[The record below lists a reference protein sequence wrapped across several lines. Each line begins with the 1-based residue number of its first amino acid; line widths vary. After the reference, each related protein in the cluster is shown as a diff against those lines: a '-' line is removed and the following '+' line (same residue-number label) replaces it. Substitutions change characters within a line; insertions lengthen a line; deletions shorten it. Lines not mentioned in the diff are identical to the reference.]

1 MDAEHNRT
9 TSTSGTTS
17 TSEGT
22 SLGSL
27 LATLTREMSSL
38 VRQET
43 QLAKAEM
50 SEKTH
55 QVMNGV
61 AAIAIAG
68 AVLFGGF
75 LVLLAAAV
83 FLLNE
88 VLPPDTT
95 PWLSAILV
103 GLVVAIVGYVMLKS
117 GLKKLQTHNLMPDRT
132 MASLQS
138 DRDLARH
145 HETHAKEELK

>member
-9 TSTSGTTS
+9 ASTSGTTS

-22 SLGSL
+22 SLGGL
-27 LATLTREMSSL
+27 LTTLTREMSSL

-55 QVMNGV
+55 QVMTGV

-68 AVLFGGF
+68 AVLFSGF

-95 PWLSAILV
+95 PWLSAIIV
-103 GLVVAIVGYVMLKS
+103 GLVVAIIGYVMLKS
-117 GLKKLQTHNLMPDRT
+117 GVKKLQTQNLMPNRT
-132 MASLQS
+132 MASLQN
-138 DRDLARH
+138 DRELARH
-145 HETHAKEELK
+145 HEAHAKEELK

>member
-9 TSTSGTTS
+9 TSTSES
-17 TSEGT
+17 T

-27 LATLTREMSSL
+27 LTTLTREMSSL

-55 QVMNGV
+55 QAMSGV
-61 AAIAIAG
+61 GAIAIAG
-68 AVLFGGF
+68 AVLFSGF

-95 PWLSAILV
+95 PWLSAIIV
-103 GLVVAIVGYVMLKS
+103 GLVVAIIGYVMLKS
-117 GLKKLQTHNLMPDRT
+117 GLKKLQTQNLMPNRT

>member
-1 MDAEHNRT
+1 MDADNRT
-9 TSTSGTTS
+9 DTQGA
-17 TSEGT
+17 

-27 LATLTREMSSL
+27 LSTLTREMSSL

-55 QVMNGV
+55 QVMGGV
-61 AAIAIAG
+61 GAVATAG

-95 PWLSAILV
+95 PWLSAIIV
-103 GLVVAIVGYVMLKS
+103 GLVVAIIGYVLLKS
-117 GLKKLQTHNLMPDRT
+117 GLKKLQARNLMPSRT
-132 MASLQS
+132 IASLQS
-138 DRDLARH
+138 DKDLARH
-145 HETHAKEELK
+145 HEAHAKEELK

>member
-9 TSTSGTTS
+9 TST
-17 TSEGT
+17 TSEGA

-27 LATLTREMSSL
+27 LSTLTREMGSL

-55 QVMNGV
+55 QAMTGV

-95 PWLSAILV
+95 PWLSAIIV
-103 GLVVAIVGYVMLKS
+103 GLVVAIIGYVMLKS
-117 GLKKLQTHNLMPDRT
+117 GVKKLQAQNLMPDRT

-138 DRDLARH
+138 DKDLARH
-145 HETHAKEELK
+145 HEAHVKEELK